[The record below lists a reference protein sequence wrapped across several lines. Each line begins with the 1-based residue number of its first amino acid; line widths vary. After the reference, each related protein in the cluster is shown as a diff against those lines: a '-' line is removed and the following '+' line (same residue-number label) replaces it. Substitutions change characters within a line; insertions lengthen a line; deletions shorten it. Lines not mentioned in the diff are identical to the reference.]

1 MSRTSFASRVTS
13 RFPLRRF
20 ASPLV
25 LLALLAPLGALA
37 PRIASGETPLVV
49 RPPGTVRIGAGEF
62 GMGSTPEELGEAVR
76 LCRRTLGG
84 SALAGRC
91 GDELFAA
98 ETPAHRVSV
107 SAFALDRTEV
117 TQAAYARCVVA
128 GACAP
133 SRFGDGD
140 ARLAGSSL
148 PIVGVSHA
156 EARAFCAFAGGR
168 LPTEA
173 EWEHAAR
180 GRGARRAFPWGE
192 GWDGR
197 LAHHGRPSVAARG
210 PGLVYALLAPVG
222 TYPDG
227 ASEAGVLD
235 LAGNVSEWVADWFAP
250 DFYARSPRVDPCGP
264 DTGGLRVLRGGS
276 YRALPFALRNAAR
289 AAAPEG
295 TREADVGFRCA
306 YDLRDG
312 ARIDTPETRGYR
324 PPAR

>member
-1 MSRTSFASRVTS
+1 
-13 RFPLRRF
+13 
-20 ASPLV
+20 
-25 LLALLAPLGALA
+25 
-37 PRIASGETPLVV
+37 
-49 RPPGTVRIGAGEF
+49 
-62 GMGSTPEELGEAVR
+62 MGSTPEEIGDAIR
-76 LCRRTLGG
+76 LCLRTLGG
-84 SALAGRC
+84 SALAERC
-91 GDELFAA
+91 SDALFVAEL
-98 ETPAHRVSV
+98 PAHRVSV

-117 TQAAYARCVVA
+117 TQAAYARCIVA

-140 ARLAGSSL
+140 ARLAGPGL
-148 PIVGVSHA
+148 PVVGVSHA

-180 GRGARRAFPWGE
+180 GRGPRRAFPWGD

-197 LAHHGRPSVAARG
+197 LAHHGRPSAAART
-210 PGLVYALLAPVG
+210 PGLAYALLAPVG

-250 DFYARSPRVDPCGP
+250 DFYARSPRVDPRGP
-264 DTGGLRVLRGGS
+264 ETGGLRVLRGGS

-324 PPAR
+324 PAAR